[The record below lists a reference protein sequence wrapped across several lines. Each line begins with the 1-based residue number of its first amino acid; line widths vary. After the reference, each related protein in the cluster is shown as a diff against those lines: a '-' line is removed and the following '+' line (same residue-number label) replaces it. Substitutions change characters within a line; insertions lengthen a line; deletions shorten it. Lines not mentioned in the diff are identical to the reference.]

1 MFGFGIAEQTR
12 VFILAFGFGFLLGIV
27 YDTLRVIRMLFADTK
42 KLIAVQDIVFS
53 LITFFAVFNFFLVVN
68 KGEFRGFFFLSIALG
83 VLLYRLSFGAFVLFL
98 FDKVFLF
105 LKTVTKILLFPF
117 RIIYRPIKRAGNCFI
132 KKVKKFKKFFNLH
145 LKNTDKVLYN
155 KLRFQF
161 LYKKIGNNKNDK
173 DKNKDKI

>member
-68 KGEFRGFFFLSIALG
+68 KGEFRGFLFLSIAMG
-83 VLLYRLSFGAFVLFL
+83 FLLYRLSFGAFVIFIFNKIIVLF
-98 FDKVFLF
+98 
-105 LKTVTKILLFPF
+105 KIIIKIFLFPF
-117 RIIYRPIKRAGNCFI
+117 RIIFRPVKRMAKFFVKKL
-132 KKVKKFKKFFNLH
+132 KKVKKNSNLH
-145 LKNTDKVLYN
+145 LKNTGEVLYN

-161 LYKKIGNNKNDK
+161 LYKKIGKNENDR
-173 DKNKDKI
+173 D